1 MPSRLFICIC
11 LAISLGCVAYIA
23 TRPGFQFTTTLELF
37 RQECH
42 GDEECAQKLE
52 AQRRINIADTID
64 KMGEAAIAK
73 QDALKR
79 SSTCAKRN
87 NACSGTCVGNDAGKS
102 CKSSS
107 LQMSGSCSCQ

>member
-1 MPSRLFICIC
+1 MPSRLFICIG

-52 AQRRINIADTID
+52 AQT
-64 KMGEAAIAK
+64 
-73 QDALKR
+73 
-79 SSTCAKRN
+79 
-87 NACSGTCVGNDAGKS
+87 
-102 CKSSS
+102 
-107 LQMSGSCSCQ
+107 

>member
-1 MPSRLFICIC
+1 MPSRLFICIG

-37 RQECH
+37 MQECH

-79 SSTCAKRN
+79 SSTMCQTQQCVLRNLRWKR
-87 NACSGTCVGNDAGKS
+87 CWEK
-102 CKSSS
+102 
-107 LQMSGSCSCQ
+107 L